1 MTWYEIRQEI
11 AATQPY
17 ENFSPHDVVR
27 RAKIATAE
35 QITGIPLIIY
45 AVDFT
50 NVEKAAQYGARLQ
63 IDLNDKTGFM
73 QALSDIPDGPLDVL
87 LHSPG
92 GSPSA
97 TESIVHLLRAR
108 FSPIRFLVPHTAKS
122 AATMLAL
129 SGNEI
134 LLGEGAE
141 LGPIDPQFQIVN
153 QQKQTTVPAGAAI
166 SQFQRIHEE
175 IVSNP
180 QKLRGWLPLISQYGP
195 SFLQECQNAIDLSET
210 LVANWLQEYM
220 LHGEQE
226 AKSRAEKVAQ
236 WLANHTNFNTHS
248 RPVWIEQL
256 LSIEPALKIREFRD
270 ISEDF
275 ETAIMSVFWAIDITF
290 DGTSAFKII
299 EHKMGS
305 AYIRIQHQ
313 QLIQQQAVAP
323 PAKPVQR
330 QQPKPQRRKRR

>member
-1 MTWYEIRQEI
+1 MTWDEVRQEI
-11 AATQPY
+11 AATPPY
-17 ENFSPHDVVR
+17 KNSSPHDVVR
-27 RAKIATAE
+27 RAKIAAVE
-35 QITGIPLIIY
+35 HITGTPLIIY

-63 IDLNDKTGFM
+63 IDLNDKTGFI

-92 GSPSA
+92 GNPSA

-153 QQKQTTVPAGAAI
+153 QQKQVTVPAGAAI
-166 SQFQRIHEE
+166 SLFERIHAEV
-175 IVSNP
+175 VSNP
-180 QKLRGWLPLISQYGP
+180 QKLRGWLPIIGQYGP

-220 LHGEQE
+220 LYGEQQ
-226 AKSRAEKVAQ
+226 AKSRAEKVAK
-236 WLANHTNFNTHS
+236 WLADHTNFNTHS

-256 LSIEPALKIREFRD
+256 LGIEPALKIRKFRD

-275 ETAIMSVFWAIDITF
+275 EAAIMSVFWAIDITF
-290 DGTSAFKII
+290 DGTGAFKIV

-305 AYIRIQHQ
+305 AYIRQQHQ
-313 QLIQQQAVAP
+313 QQVVTP
-323 PAKPVQR
+323 PARPVQQR
-330 QQPKPQRRKRR
+330 KPKTQRRKR